1 MIARTLL
8 AALAAAGA
16 LSAAAQTGEPDD
28 KRYRPGYGQPPA
40 GSWQA
45 APSGGLL
52 SLYNRR
58 HFQGL
63 LANITGPVPDF
74 ERLRINDAAASL
86 VVREG
91 TWELCTDANFRGE
104 CRIYGPGQYDTIPDG
119 HDDAYSSARP
129 VVRGQGQGR
138 WGQGQGGWGH
148 VEKAE
153 VRLYDRRHFE
163 RPLRTLTGAVP
174 DFGPLGFNDAVA
186 SLEVRLGTWE
196 FCTDANF
203 RGVCRIYGP
212 GQYPVI
218 QEGLDDSYSS
228 ARPVTDNRRQGPAW
242 RR

>member
-8 AALAAAGA
+8 AALAAASA
-16 LSAAAQTGEPDD
+16 LSAAAQTGDPDD
-28 KRYRPGYGQPPA
+28 KRYRPGYGQPP
-40 GSWQA
+40 WQA
-45 APSGGLL
+45 ASPGGLL

-74 ERLRINDAAASL
+74 ERMRINDAAASL

-91 TWELCTDANFRGE
+91 TWELCTDAHFRGE

-129 VVRGQGQGR
+129 VVQ
-138 WGQGQGGWGH
+138 GQGQGGWGH

>member
-8 AALAAAGA
+8 AALAAASA
-16 LSAAAQTGEPDD
+16 LSAAAQTGDPDD
-28 KRYRPGYGQPPA
+28 KRYRPGYGQPP
-40 GSWQA
+40 WQA
-45 APSGGLL
+45 ASPGGLL

-74 ERLRINDAAASL
+74 ERMRINDAAASL

-91 TWELCTDANFRGE
+91 TWELCTDAHFRGE

-129 VVRGQGQGR
+129 VVQ
-138 WGQGQGGWGH
+138 GQGQGGWGH

-163 RPLRTLTGAVP
+163 RPLRTLTGAVA

>member
-1 MIARTLL
+1 
-8 AALAAAGA
+8 
-16 LSAAAQTGEPDD
+16 
-28 KRYRPGYGQPPA
+28 
-40 GSWQA
+40 
-45 APSGGLL
+45 
-52 SLYNRR
+52 
-58 HFQGL
+58 
-63 LANITGPVPDF
+63 
-74 ERLRINDAAASL
+74 
-86 VVREG
+86 
-91 TWELCTDANFRGE
+91 
-104 CRIYGPGQYDTIPDG
+104 
-119 HDDAYSSARP
+119 
-129 VVRGQGQGR
+129 VVRGQGQGG
-138 WGQGQGGWGH
+138 WGQGVWGH